1 MEEREVYIIEKAGEL
16 FKKYGI
22 KSVSMDDIAQHL
34 AISKKTLYNY
44 FCDKAELVKKV
55 VREYNCKN
63 DIRFDEVINQ
73 KLNAIDKLLEVSRYL
88 IEMLKEINPVIMYD
102 LRKYYPELMKELV
115 DDRRDHIFENIKSN
129 IEKGISE
136 GLYRD
141 DMDIDIIATI
151 YVSRMEG
158 AIFEGKSFKI
168 EYDQAKYFKEF
179 FTYHIRG
186 IASAKGIKYFENK
199 IKNEV
204 LI

>member
-1 MEEREVYIIEKAGEL
+1 MEEREIYIIEKAGDL

-22 KSVSMDDIAQHL
+22 KSVSMDDIAQQL
-34 AISKKTLYNY
+34 GVSKKTLYSF
-44 FCDKAELVKKV
+44 FCDKAELIKKILNQH
-55 VREYNCKN
+55 NCKR
-63 DIRFDEVINQ
+63 DEKFDEVTSQ
-73 KLNAIDKLLEVSRYL
+73 KLNAIDKLLNVSKYL
-88 IEMLKEINPVIMYD
+88 IEMMKDINPVMLYD

-115 DDRRDHIFENIKSN
+115 DDQRGHIFDNIKAN
-129 IEKGISE
+129 IEKGVSE

-141 DMDIDIIATI
+141 DMDAEIISTI
-151 YVSRMEG
+151 YVARMDD
-158 AIFEGKSFKI
+158 AIFEGKAYSSSFDK
-168 EYDQAKYFKEF
+168 EKFFKEL